1 MKKVREKSTLHGNQK
16 AIPANGKKYVQDNQK
31 SILNAIVLIF
41 FFTLTPLISAAQT
54 QRYQISLLTCDPG
67 EELYSSF
74 GHSALRV
81 LDMETGKDLVFN
93 WGTFDFDDPNFYI
106 KFAQG
111 RLDYFLSLST
121 FEQFLYHY
129 RYFERGVRE
138 QVLDLSPEQ
147 VERTVALLNENAKP
161 ENVYYRYDFFYDN
174 CSTRIRD
181 IMEAVLG
188 RNLDWND
195 PVSYEPKTFRDLIF
209 EYVYRLPW
217 ADFGIDL
224 ALGSVIDQEASE
236 RERQFLPDYME
247 AAFARAVI
255 VGDGPTRLLAEPAR
269 VVLDYPLVDQEN
281 EVLNPHMLFWLL
293 AIGFIVLT
301 FIGYIRK
308 RLFVGADMALFGIL
322 GLIGLVIT
330 FLWFFTEHTTTVY
343 NWNILWGFPVHLVLL
358 YGLQMRRPAN
368 WVKQYLFFAM
378 MLANLT
384 LVFWI
389 LGFQDFHSSIIPIL
403 LIIILRSNYLYYH
416 LERLRFIRGEN
427 KLTAEAQRVRR

>member
-1 MKKVREKSTLHGNQK
+1 MKKIREKITRYATQK
-16 AIPANGKKYVQDNQK
+16 VTPVTEKKYVQDNQK
-31 SILNAIVLIF
+31 TILNAIVLIL
-41 FFTLTPLISAAQT
+41 FFTLTPLLSSAQT
-54 QRYQISLLTCDPG
+54 HRYQISLLTCDPG

-93 WGTFDFDDPNFYI
+93 WGTFDFDDPNFYL
-106 KFAQG
+106 KFTQG

-138 QVLDLSPEQ
+138 QVLNLSPEQ
-147 VERTVALLNENAKP
+147 VERTVALLNENARP
-161 ENVYYRYDFFYDN
+161 ENIYYRYDFFYDN

-188 RNLDWND
+188 RNLDWNE
-195 PVSYEPKTFRDLIF
+195 PVEEEAKTFRDLIF

-236 RERQFLPDYME
+236 REKQFLPDYME
-247 AAFARAVI
+247 AAFARAEI
-255 VGDGPTRLLAEPAR
+255 VGDGPSRLLAQPAR
-269 VVLDYPLVDQEN
+269 IVLDYPLVDQEN
-281 EVLNPHMLFWLL
+281 EVFNPHLVFWLV
-293 AIGFIVLT
+293 AIGFILLT
-301 FIGYIRK
+301 YVGYK
-308 RLFVGADMALFGIL
+308 KHRLFAGADVALFAVL
-322 GLIGLVIT
+322 GLIGVVIT

-343 NWNILWGFPVHLVLL
+343 NWNILWAFPAHLVLL
-358 YGLQMRRPAN
+358 YGLTMKTPAA

-378 MLANLT
+378 LLANLT

-403 LIIILRSNYLYYH
+403 LIIILRSNYLYYN
-416 LERLRFIRGEN
+416 LERLRFN
-427 KLTAEAQRVRR
+427 KTAERVRG